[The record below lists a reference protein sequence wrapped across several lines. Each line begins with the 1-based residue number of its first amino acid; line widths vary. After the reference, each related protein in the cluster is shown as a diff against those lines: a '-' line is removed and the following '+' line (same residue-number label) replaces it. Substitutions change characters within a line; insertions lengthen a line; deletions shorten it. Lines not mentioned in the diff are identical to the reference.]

1 MNPSAVTL
9 LLCALVAFPSQAEET
24 RTPVPLPAAEHQLVL
39 SEMRS
44 FLETVESITTALAR
58 EDFNTVAQA
67 ARKAGMAEARKAMPR
82 LRPYMPEGFR
92 QLGHATHQA
101 FDQLALDAELEDVQH
116 SLRQL
121 GEILSRCTA
130 CHRAYRFERMQEK

>member
-1 MNPSAVTL
+1 MNLRWITL
-9 LLCALVAFPSQAEET
+9 LTCTLTAFQNQAADT

-39 SEMRS
+39 EEMRG
-44 FLETVESITTALAR
+44 FLETVEAITTALAR
-58 EDFNTVAQA
+58 NDFDSVAQHA
-67 ARKAGMAEARKAMPR
+67 KKAGMAEARKAMPR

-101 FDQLALDAELEDVQH
+101 FDQLALDAELEDTRH
-116 SLRQL
+116 SLQQL

-130 CHRAYRFERMQEK
+130 CHRAYRFETLQKK